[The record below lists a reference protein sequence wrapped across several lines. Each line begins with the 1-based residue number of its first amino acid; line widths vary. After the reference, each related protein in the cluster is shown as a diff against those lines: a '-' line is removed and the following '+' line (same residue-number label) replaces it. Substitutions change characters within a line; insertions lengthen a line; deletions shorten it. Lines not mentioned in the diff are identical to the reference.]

1 MKALFIVAVILI
13 TAVGGDQRLAATNGL
28 DWNAFVNRFIEDY
41 LVAHPDVAVHA
52 GRHEFD
58 GKLPDRSPAALK
70 KQGDWLRSHR
80 KRALAF
86 NPVRLDE
93 HQRFERDYLIAVIDR
108 ELFWLASAEWPYKNP
123 MFYAEALDPNV
134 YVTREYAPLPAR
146 MRAYIDYAKAVPI
159 AVQQIR
165 DNLRTPLPR
174 TYIDVARKVF
184 AGLATFYEKD
194 VAAEFA
200 AVNDA
205 KLGREF
211 AIANAKAAQ
220 AMTRLD
226 QWFES
231 QRAHATENYALGPAL
246 FLQMLKDTEGL
257 DVSLAQLQH
266 IGREDLDRNLRALRV
281 ACASF
286 VPGKPI
292 EECITKAQA
301 DKPEGG
307 AVAGARRQLP
317 LLRSFVVAN
326 DLVSIPGPE
335 KASVAESPPYQRW
348 NPAYIDIPGPF
359 ERGLPSVY
367 YVAPPDPAWSKAERE
382 AYVPGE
388 APLLFISVHE
398 VWPGHFLQ
406 FLHRNR
412 VSSQVARL
420 FVGYGFAEGWAHYAE
435 ELMWEAGLGDGDP
448 GVHIG
453 QLQNALR
460 RNVRF
465 LSAIGLHAQGMTVRE
480 SEQMFRDLAYQDIAN
495 ARQQAARGTFDP
507 AYLNYTLGKLMIR
520 KLRKD
525 WTGSRGGR
533 KAWRAF
539 HDKLLSYGGP
549 PIPLVRQ
556 AMLGPNAGPP
566 F

>member
-1 MKALFIVAVILI
+1 M
-13 TAVGGDQRLAATNGL
+13 T
-28 DWNAFVNRFIEDY
+28 
-41 LVAHPDVAVHA
+41 HPDVAVDA

-58 GKLPDRSPAALK
+58 GKLPDWSPAALK

-86 NPVRLDE
+86 NPARLNE
-93 HQRFERDYLIAVIDR
+93 HQRFERDYLIAVIDGS
-108 ELFWLASAEWPYKNP
+108 LFWLASAEWPYKNP
-123 MFYAEALDPNV
+123 MFYAKALDPNV

-165 DNLRTPLPR
+165 NNLRTPLPR
-174 TYIDVARKVF
+174 THIEVAKKVF

-194 VAAEFA
+194 VVAEFA

-205 KLGREF
+205 KLRSEF

-220 AMTRLD
+220 AMKRLD

-231 QRAHATENYALGPAL
+231 QRALATENYALGPAP

-257 DVSLAQLQH
+257 DVSIEQLQH

-286 VPGKPI
+286 APEKPI
-292 EECITKAQA
+292 QECIAKAQA
-301 DKPEGG
+301 NKPKGG
-307 AVAGARRQLP
+307 AVVGARRQLP

-335 KASVAESPPYQRW
+335 EAGVAESPPYQRW

-367 YVAPPDPAWSKAERE
+367 YVAPPDPSWSKAERE
-382 AYVPGE
+382 AYIPGE
-388 APLLFISVHE
+388 ARLLFISVHE

-406 FLHRNR
+406 FLHSNR
-412 VSSQVARL
+412 VSSKVARL

-453 QLQNALR
+453 QLQDALR

-520 KLRKD
+520 KLRND

-549 PIPLVRQ
+549 PIPLVRE
-556 AMLGPNAGPP
+556 AMLGPNAGPT